1 MKKTKATFSDFFA
14 RYHKANFERIIF
26 SFGIALVFSFA
37 FVSFIHGGIESRGL
51 MASVAQIADSRY
63 GADIVLERT
72 TDGADIVLGTSA
84 TDVSTISLTL
94 LSDPEK
100 LIWLTSSDALIQG
113 GNGVYQISR
122 AYKNE
127 TLSPGT
133 VIAHLVFSQ
142 NGTAPVTISDTVL
155 ESDSVKYNLT
165 SEVK

>member
-37 FVSFIHGGIESRGL
+37 FVSFIHGGIDSRGL
-51 MASVAQIADSRY
+51 MASVAQVADTRY

-72 TDGADIVLGTSA
+72 ADGADIVLGTSA
-84 TDVSTISLTL
+84 TNVSNISLTL

-100 LIWLTSSDALIQG
+100 LLLVKGSDALVQG
-113 GNGVYQISR
+113 GSGVYQISR
-122 AYKNE
+122 SYKNE

-133 VIAHLVFSQ
+133 VIARLVFSQ
-142 NGTAPVTISDTVL
+142 NGTAPVTMSDAIL
-155 ESDSVKYNLT
+155 ESDGVQYNLT
-165 SEVK
+165 SKTE